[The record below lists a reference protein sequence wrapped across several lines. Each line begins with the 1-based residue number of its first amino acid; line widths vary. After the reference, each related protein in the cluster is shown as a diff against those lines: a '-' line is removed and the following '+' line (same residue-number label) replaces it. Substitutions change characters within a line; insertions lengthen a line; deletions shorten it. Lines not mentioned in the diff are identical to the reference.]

1 MLQAIPLLIIS
12 ILSTVGAQLCLKQG
26 VLALGTLNVSLSGFF
41 LLILRVFQ
49 NIWLTV
55 GLFLFGISFLLWL
68 FLLSKFQLNVVY
80 PVTVGFNFGLIT
92 IASWFLFKEYLSPV
106 QILGI
111 ALIML
116 GVFLVL
122 PKGTI

>member
-1 MLQAIPLLIIS
+1 MSQAILFLVIS
-12 ILSTVGAQLCLKQG
+12 IFTTVGAQLCLKHG
-26 VLALGTLNVSLSGFF
+26 VSSLGAFNLSLSGFF

-49 NIWLTV
+49 NIWLLG

-68 FLLSKFQLNVVY
+68 VLLSKLQLNILY
-80 PVTVGFNFGLIT
+80 PVSVGSNFCLIT
-92 IASWFLFKEYLSPV
+92 IASWFLFKEYLSPI

-111 ALIML
+111 AVIML

-122 PKGTI
+122 PKGSI